1 MKLEN
6 EKKYGVIAFLPLI
19 IFLVLYIG
27 SGLVFTY
34 LGVEGAF
41 KKFPRHVALMIGI
54 VSAMFMNKGMK
65 LDKKIEIF
73 SENAGNS
80 GVILIGL
87 IYLLAGGFQGAAKA
101 MGGVESV
108 VNLGLTFIPAT
119 FLVPGIF
126 IMASLISTAI
136 GTSMGT
142 VAAMAPIAIGVA
154 QAANLNIPLTCSAV
168 IGGAYFGDNLSMISD
183 TTISAA
189 KGVGSEMKDKFKMN
203 FLIAL
208 PAAIV
213 ACVLYGIFGGEGVI
227 EGEKTYEIIRVI
239 PYIVVLI
246 AALKGFNVAGVLFVG
261 IVMTGVIGFYEGT
274 IDFFQWVNA
283 IGNGMSGMFSITIVA
298 ILISGLIGLIKYYGG
313 VDWLVNSLTAKM
325 NQRRDAEYGIGLLSG
340 LLSAALVNNTIAI
353 IISAP
358 IAKEI
363 GKKYNIAP
371 KRLASLIDIFA
382 CAFLALTPYD
392 GGLLIITGLVDIS
405 PLAVLKYSFYIFA
418 LIIATCATI
427 QFGLLRTK
435 EEKENITTNTE
446 EIEESEEV
454 IA

>member
-1 MKLEN
+1 MGMKKE
-6 EKKYGVIAFLPLI
+6 ERKYGAIAFLPLLV
-19 IFLVLYIG
+19 FLALYIG
-27 SGLVFTY
+27 SGMIFTY

-41 KKFPRHVALMIGI
+41 KKFPRHVALLIGI
-54 VSAMFMNKGMK
+54 VVALLMNRGMK

-73 SENAGNS
+73 SQNAGNA

-108 VNLGLTFIPAT
+108 VNLGLTFIPSAV
-119 FLVPGIF
+119 LVPGIF
-126 IMASLISTAI
+126 LISCFISTAI

-142 VAAMAPIAIGVA
+142 IAAMAPIAIGVA
-154 QAANLNIPLTCSAV
+154 EAAGLNIPLTASAV

-189 KGVGSEMKDKFKMN
+189 QGVGSAMKDKFKMN

-208 PAAIV
+208 PAAII
-213 ACVLYGIFGGEGVI
+213 ACVLYAIMGGVAPI
-227 EGEKTYEIIRVI
+227 EGEHTYHLVRVI

-246 AALKGFNVAGVLFVG
+246 AALAGFNVSGVLFLG
-261 IVMTGVIGFYEGT
+261 IAMTGVIGLWQGT
-274 IDFFQWVNA
+274 VTFLDYIGA
-283 IGNGMSGMFSITIVA
+283 IGEGMSDMFSITIIA

-313 VDWLVNSLTAKM
+313 VDWVVESITKKM
-325 NQRRDAEYGIGLLSG
+325 KHRKDAEYGIGFLSG
-340 LLSAALVNNTIAI
+340 ILSAALVNNTIAI

-363 GKKYNIAP
+363 GKKYHIAP

-382 CAFLALTPYD
+382 CAFIALMPYD
-392 GGLLIITGLVDIS
+392 GGMLIITGLVEVS
-405 PLAVLKYSFYIFA
+405 PIAVLKYSFYIFA
-418 LIIATCATI
+418 LIIATCITI
-427 QFGLLRTK
+427 QFGLLRTE
-435 EEKENITTNTE
+435 EEKLAIKQDK
-446 EIEESEEV
+446 IEK
-454 IA
+454 